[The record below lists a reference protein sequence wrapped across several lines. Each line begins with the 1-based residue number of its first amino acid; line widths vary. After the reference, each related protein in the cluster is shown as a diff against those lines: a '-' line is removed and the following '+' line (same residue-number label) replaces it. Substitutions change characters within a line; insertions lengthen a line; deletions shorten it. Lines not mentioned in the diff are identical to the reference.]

1 MSRRRTSFVL
11 GYHGC
16 DAEVGEKIL
25 RGAPVRHSE
34 EDYDWLGHGAYFWES
49 DPGRAWMWADSKV
62 SRGSCTEAF
71 VVGAIIDLGN
81 CLDLTEQEC
90 IQELSEAYA
99 GLKATFSR
107 SGSELPANK
116 DPQKFPSGDKL
127 QRYLDCAVINYLCE
141 AMEEMG
147 EMVDPYDTVRGLFV
161 EGSPAYPGAGFY
173 ALTHTQIAVRRP
185 ECIIGTFRVHREREA
200 DELSVA
206 SLREKT
212 EVEA

>member
-11 GYHGC
+11 GYHGR

-25 RGAPVRHSE
+25 RGEPVRHSE

-62 SRGSCTEAF
+62 SRGSCREAF

-90 IQELSEAYA
+90 IQELSEAYV
-99 GLKATFSR
+99 GLEATFSG
-107 SGSELPANK
+107 SGNELPVNK
-116 DPQKFPSGDKL
+116 DPQKSPSGDKL

-141 AMEEMG
+141 AMEEV
-147 EMVDPYDTVRGLFV
+147 EDPYDTVRGLFV
-161 EGSPAYPGAGFY
+161 EGLPAYPGAGFY

-185 ECIIGTFRVHREREA
+185 ECVIGTFRVHRESEA
-200 DELSVA
+200 EELSVA
-206 SLREKT
+206 SWHGKAK
-212 EVEA
+212 VEA